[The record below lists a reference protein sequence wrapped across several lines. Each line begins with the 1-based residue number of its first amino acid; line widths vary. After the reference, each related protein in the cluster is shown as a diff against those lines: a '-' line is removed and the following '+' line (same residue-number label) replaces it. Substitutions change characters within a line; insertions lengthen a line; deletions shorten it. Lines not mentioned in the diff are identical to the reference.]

1 MTGWTSSMKLAGSDP
16 EWKSSLRTILSESNW
31 SEEITPIV
39 EKLKNGDRLSLEDG
53 LKLFNHKDLFEVGRL
68 AKSSKKSRFGDYVF
82 FNSNVHINQT
92 NVCVLSCK
100 FCAFSRTKKSKDAYS
115 LSVEQYLS
123 ELEKYASRIDEVHSV
138 GGLHP
143 DWDVEYY
150 CELFSSIKERFPS
163 ISIKAL
169 TAVEIKHL
177 CKTSNLPIEEL
188 YRRLIDAGLGSLP
201 GGGAEILNDEI
212 RDKICFGKETSKE
225 YIDIHREAHKAG
237 IPSNCTM
244 LFGTIENLEDRLN
257 HMIQLRNLAD
267 ETSMFQCFVPYP
279 FLPDSTRL
287 PEAQLSTANETLR
300 TIAVSRLML
309 DNIPHIKA
317 YRMNIGDHL
326 AELALNFGADDVDGT
341 VGRESIMHLA
351 GATSSLDYDKYQ
363 LGKLISD
370 AGGIP
375 IIRDTKYENFSPYII
390 KSPQR
395 PRRLKVI
402 NTEG

>member
-1 MTGWTSSMKLAGSDP
+1 MSGWTSSMKLAGCDP
-16 EWKSSLRTILSESNW
+16 EWKSSLMTILSESNW

-188 YRRLIDAGLGSLP
+188 YRRLIDA
-201 GGGAEILNDEI
+201 
-212 RDKICFGKETSKE
+212 
-225 YIDIHREAHKAG
+225 
-237 IPSNCTM
+237 
-244 LFGTIENLEDRLN
+244 
-257 HMIQLRNLAD
+257 
-267 ETSMFQCFVPYP
+267 
-279 FLPDSTRL
+279 
-287 PEAQLSTANETLR
+287 
-300 TIAVSRLML
+300 
-309 DNIPHIKA
+309 
-317 YRMNIGDHL
+317 
-326 AELALNFGADDVDGT
+326 
-341 VGRESIMHLA
+341 
-351 GATSSLDYDKYQ
+351 
-363 LGKLISD
+363 
-370 AGGIP
+370 
-375 IIRDTKYENFSPYII
+375 
-390 KSPQR
+390 
-395 PRRLKVI
+395 
-402 NTEG
+402 

>member
-1 MTGWTSSMKLAGSDP
+1 MTGWNSTMELAGSDP
-16 EWKSSLRTILSESNW
+16 DWKSKFSELLSQNQW
-31 SEEITPIV
+31 SQEISPIV
-39 EKLKNGDRLSLEDG
+39 EKLKNGERLDLNDG
-53 LKLFNHKDLFEVGRL
+53 LKLFEHNNLFEVGML
-68 AKSSKKSRFGDYVF
+68 ANYSKKSRYGDYVF

-100 FCAFSRTKKSKDAYS
+100 FCAFSRTKRSKDAYS
-115 LSVEQYLS
+115 LSVVQYLE

-177 CKTSNLPIEEL
+177 CKTSNLPIDEL
-188 YRRLIDAGLGSLP
+188 FSRLIDAGLGSLP

-212 RDKICFGKETSKE
+212 RDKICYGKETSKE

-244 LFGTIENLEDRLN
+244 LFGTIESLSDRVN
-257 HMIQLRNLAD
+257 HMIQLRELAD
-267 ETSMFQCFVPYP
+267 ETSLFQCFVPYP

-300 TIAVSRLML
+300 TIAVSRLIL

-317 YRMNIGDHL
+317 YRMNIGDNL

-363 LGKLISD
+363 LGKLIAD

-390 KSPQR
+390 KSPKR

-402 NTEG
+402 NSEG